1 MDKTAALASDILL
14 GIGGEKNIQRLEN
27 CMTRVR
33 VEVHNDEKLDLTRL
47 KQLPG
52 VSGYVKQG
60 QQHQLIVG
68 PGKAAQVVDAMR
80 ALMTGG
86 ETAPTFDDAE
96 RTKAQAKAKY
106 KAPMSDALRQLANVF
121 IPLIPA
127 FIASGLITGIINIL
141 KRPDIV
147 GNFATQYPNLLGILA
162 IFGSAVFAIMNIL
175 VGVNTA
181 KVFGGSLAMGGVM
194 AGILSSP
201 QLAQITLFGE
211 ALQPGRGG
219 VIAVLLVVILMCW
232 IEKKL
237 RAVLPGS
244 IELILNPLLTT
255 LITGSVD
262 CGGCNGCE
270 IEIFATLSP
279 LFDAERFGIKV
290 VPSPRHADIL
300 LFTGAV
306 TRAMRSPAL
315 RAWQSAPDPKICIS
329 YGACGNSGGIFHDLY
344 CVWGG
349 TDKIVPVDVY
359 IPGCPPTPAATL
371 YGFAMALGLLEQKI
385 HAREPGELDNQ
396 PATLLHPDMVQPL
409 RVKIDRTAR
418 RLAGYRYGRQI
429 ADDYLRL
436 LGQGDHQV
444 ARWLEA
450 ENDPRLNEIVANL
463 NSIVDEA
470 RIR

>member
-1 MDKTAALASDILL
+1 
-14 GIGGEKNIQRLEN
+14 
-27 CMTRVR
+27 
-33 VEVHNDEKLDLTRL
+33 
-47 KQLPG
+47 
-52 VSGYVKQG
+52 
-60 QQHQLIVG
+60 
-68 PGKAAQVVDAMR
+68 
-80 ALMTGG
+80 
-86 ETAPTFDDAE
+86 
-96 RTKAQAKAKY
+96 
-106 KAPMSDALRQLANVF
+106 MS
-121 IPLIPA
+121 
-127 FIASGLITGIINIL
+127 
-141 KRPDIV
+141 
-147 GNFATQYPNLLGILA
+147 NLLGLRDANGIPVPMTVDESIASMKASLLKK
-162 IFGSAVFAIMNIL
+162 IKRSAYVY
-175 VGVNTA
+175 
-181 KVFGGSLAMGGVM
+181 
-194 AGILSSP
+194 
-201 QLAQITLFGE
+201 
-211 ALQPGRGG
+211 R
-219 VIAVLLVVILMCW
+219 
-232 IEKKL
+232 
-237 RAVLPGS
+237 
-244 IELILNPLLTT
+244 
-255 LITGSVD
+255 VD

-385 HAREPGELDNQ
+385 HARGPGELDEQ
-396 PATLLHPDMVQPL
+396 PAEILHGDMVQPL
-409 RVKIDRTAR
+409 RVKVDREAR

-429 ADDYLRL
+429 ADDYLTQ
-436 LGQGDHQV
+436 LGQGEEQV

-450 ENDPRLNEIVANL
+450 ENDPRLNEIVSHL
-463 NSIVDEA
+463 NHVVEEA